1 MFYTMYSNKAVRN
14 NSPLLKNIFLF
25 KRYASLFDGTPT
37 NASNVKDLY
46 KDENNELRL
55 TCKLH
60 ICVKDSKID

>member
-1 MFYTMYSNKAVRN
+1 MNEK
-14 NSPLLKNIFLF
+14 IFLYL
-25 KRYASLFDGTPT
+25 KRYASLFDAIPT
-37 NASNVKDLY
+37 NTSNVKDLY